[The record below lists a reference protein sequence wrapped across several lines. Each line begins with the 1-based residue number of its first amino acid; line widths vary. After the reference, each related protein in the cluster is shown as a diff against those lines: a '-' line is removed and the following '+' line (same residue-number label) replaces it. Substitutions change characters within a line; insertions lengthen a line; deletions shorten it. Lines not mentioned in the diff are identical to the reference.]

1 MCRGIPCLDGV
12 CLAAMVGHLEL
23 KQGQSRG
30 SLSMT
35 HLGHLG
41 RTAGVRAGLGQGS
54 LGALHWGHLGSMV
67 KPGTGSGK
75 GMGVCCARS
84 TLVGQW
90 KLKQVWTRGS
100 QGMLHLGHLRW
111 TAGAG
116 TGVV

>member
-1 MCRGIPCLDGV
+1 
-12 CLAAMVGHLEL
+12 
-23 KQGQSRG
+23 
-30 SLSMT
+30 MT

-41 RTAGVRAGLGQGS
+41 RTAGVGAGLGQGS
-54 LGALHWGHLGSMV
+54 LGALHWGHLGSMA

-84 TLVGQW
+84 TFVGQW
-90 KLKQVWTRGS
+90 ELKQVWTRGS

-116 TGVV
+116 IGMVCQSQGCLGQTVGAGTGSGLGVPGHLVPGPPL